1 MLFYNPPFLM
11 VGPVTVFPDHAD
23 PEAFYYIVSVPQLV
37 VEQGEPAFWATAI
50 LPPASVGT
58 PAAGE
63 QGVGRALVS
72 FDLNLP
78 LPDDPEG
85 LLAKEIQKRWGRAP
99 KRLSPAPLQAGTVT
113 LTVARP
119 NAGEASKQ
127 FFVYTGHAPS
137 LVGDNRAALAIA
149 AEGAEAQALVAAMS
163 AGHLAGVVTYD
174 LEFPG
179 LAPSFEA
186 RMAVHWKLV
195 YDRFRQRD
203 TTNMIFEASEIDK
216 TIERLEEQ
224 HAIEID
230 VKELDPD
237 GAKAATKSLFDELK
251 SQVMKKLFEAPVPTG
266 EVPIEE
272 RIGRG
277 VRDVLTSLMPGTSHT
292 VRELDQIDVSDTVI
306 NLREQQVNTYKF
318 YPQSTLAGLLDR
330 AGHAADRL
338 AFVRIE
344 DLPHRVEEV
353 IVEIAGGA
361 PRLGVRGVEVRV
373 QVVSPGQAEPLA
385 DESVHLNAVTPERKT
400 VRYRRLGTAEPTVR
414 YQVEMLMDPAQAPGG
429 RERWSFDWRPVAG
442 NRIWF
447 DPEEWLDTAE
457 IRVEIDDPAVFDVAR
472 VGVDV
477 EAWMPGAAAPLRRA
491 NLQFTKDALSQPFS
505 VVVPDD
511 QRPIFKGRETFRRT
525 GEPDFVRDV
534 PEMKGAVHRVMNPFG
549 QSWTMEVR
557 AVSAWVETVS
567 LFAEFRVW
575 DVLRKTFLLAEQQFQ
590 KTAPAFTLHF
600 SASLET
606 PRKAEVRVTRVA
618 ADGSIVR
625 GPWRDLTGPI
635 VAITDNVVAER
646 RIRATLAAPQ
656 FQAAEVQKVS
666 VDLDYEDAPDSIHET
681 GTIDLTRDGMFK
693 DWVHRFPSPARPF
706 YKFRVRARS
715 TNGDRYA
722 SGWTESGADDLTIT
736 LPANPW
742 SS

>member
-37 VEQGEPAFWATAI
+37 VENGDPAFWATAI
-50 LPPASVGT
+50 LPPATVGT
-58 PAAGE
+58 TAAGD

-78 LPDDPEG
+78 LPDDPDG
-85 LLAKEIQKRWGRAP
+85 NLAREIQKRWGRAP
-99 KRLSPAPLQAGTVT
+99 KRFSPAPLQAGTVT

-119 NAGEASKQ
+119 NADEANKQ
-127 FFVYTGHAPS
+127 FFVYTGHPPS

-174 LEFPG
+174 LELPG

-186 RMAVHWKLV
+186 HMAVRWKKV
-195 YDRFRQRD
+195 YSRFRERD
-203 TTNMIFEASEIDK
+203 STNFVFVATEVDE
-216 TIERLEEQ
+216 TIERLREF
-224 HAIEID
+224 HDIEIE

-237 GAKAATKSLFDELK
+237 GAKAATKALFDELR

-266 EVPIEE
+266 DVPIEE

-292 VRELDQIDVSDTVI
+292 LRTLDQNVLSDTTI
-306 NLREQQVNTYKF
+306 DLREQQVNIYKF

-330 AGHAADRL
+330 AGHAANRL
-338 AFVRIE
+338 TFVRVE
-344 DLPHRVEEV
+344 DLPHRIEEV
-353 IVEIAGGA
+353 FVEIAAGA
-361 PRLGVRGVEVRV
+361 ARLGVRGVDIRV
-373 QVVSPGQAEPLA
+373 QVSSPARVEPLA
-385 DESVHLNAVTPERKT
+385 DESVHLTAATPERKS
-400 VRYRRLGTAEPTVR
+400 VRYRRLGTDEPTVR
-414 YQVEMLMDPAQAPGG
+414 YRVEMLMDPAVAPGG

-457 IRVEIDDPAVFDVAR
+457 VRLEIDDPGVFEVAR
-472 VGVDV
+472 VGADV
-477 EAWMPGAAAPLRRA
+477 EAWLPGSPNPLRRA
-491 NLQFTKDALSQPFS
+491 NLQFTKEALSQSFT

-534 PEMKGAVHRVMNPFG
+534 PTITGAVHRLMNPFG
-549 QSWTMEVR
+549 QAWMMEVR
-557 AVSAWVETVS
+557 AISTWVETAA

-575 DVLRKTFLLAEQQFQ
+575 DVLRKTWLLASHEFL
-590 KTAPAFTLHF
+590 KTAPAFTLRF
-600 SASLET
+600 STSLET
-606 PRKAEVRVTRVA
+606 PRKAEVRVTRVNL
-618 ADGSIVR
+618 DGRPVR
-625 GPWRDLTGPI
+625 GAWRDLNGPI
-635 VAITDNVVAER
+635 VAISDDVVAER
-646 RIRATLAAPQ
+646 RIRATLAVPH
-656 FQAAEVQKVS
+656 FQSAGVQKVF
-666 VDLDYEDAPDSIHET
+666 VDLEYGGAGNGAQTATLE
-681 GTIDLTRDGMFK
+681 LKRDGTFA
-693 DWVHRFPSPARPF
+693 DWVHPFPDPTRFLYRM
-706 YKFRVRARS
+706 RVRARS
-715 TNGDRYA
+715 AGGDRYA
-722 SGWTESGADDLTIT
+722 SEWAESGAEDLTIT
-736 LPANPW
+736 LPADPW
-742 SS
+742 ST